1 MSLDILAML
10 FKRHYFA
17 ILNLFSFLI
26 KIQVLQDSH
35 RNDNGD
41 DDNAFLKTETQD
53 EEEHDKFTKM

>member
-1 MSLDILAML
+1 ML